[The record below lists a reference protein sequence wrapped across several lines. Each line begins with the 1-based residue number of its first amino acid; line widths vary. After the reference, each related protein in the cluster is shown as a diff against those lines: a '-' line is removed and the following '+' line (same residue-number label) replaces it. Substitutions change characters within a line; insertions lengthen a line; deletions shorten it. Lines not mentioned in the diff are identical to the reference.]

1 MFSSHLHRRSNIF
14 KSGGGTHI
22 RERSDR
28 VGEGVGGVPPH
39 RVENF

>member
-1 MFSSHLHRRSNIF
+1 M
-14 KSGGGTHI
+14 

-39 RVENF
+39 TVWNIFHFQDPEVTSDTY